1 MPFVSINY
9 SRTKNDQVW
18 QQIFCF
24 VLQVVAKSG
33 KPIPVMILGVLLG
46 RKSYPLK
53 KYLFVLLVV
62 IGVALF
68 MFKDGKSNSSQADSS
83 RMFIIIRAPLL
94 DRLLSSDLLF
104 LHLLMIMTL

>member
-1 MPFVSINY
+1 M
-9 SRTKNDQVW
+9 
-18 QQIFCF
+18 
-24 VLQVVAKSG
+24 AKSG

-68 MFKDGKSNSSQADSS
+68 MFKDGKSNSSQSDSS
-83 RMFIIIRAPLL
+83 CMFIILLCCPLL
-94 DRLLSSDLLF
+94 DRLLSSDLF
-104 LHLLMIMTL
+104 LHLLTIML